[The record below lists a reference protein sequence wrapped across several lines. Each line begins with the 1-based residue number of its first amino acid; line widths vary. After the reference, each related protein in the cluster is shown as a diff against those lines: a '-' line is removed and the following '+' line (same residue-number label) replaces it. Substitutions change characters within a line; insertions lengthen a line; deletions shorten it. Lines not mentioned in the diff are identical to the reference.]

1 VPPTAAN
8 VVEVD
13 ALPDSFPAD
22 LPIPEEIRPVAM
34 YDGEAI
40 ASVWFESDL
49 GRGRSQRAFERMLSA
64 KGWVRIG
71 GTGLGGIWDT
81 HSIAAGRTV
90 IVLIRMNPGTQR
102 LLHGSNAFEGRLGHL
117 HHDGAGPV
125 GLARCEDPA
134 RLTERYR
141 SCSVSPGSS
150 TSPSR
155 AGGSAQA

>member
-1 VPPTAAN
+1 MPPTAAN

-81 HSIAAGRTV
+81 HAIAAGRTV

-102 LLHGSNAFEGRLGHL
+102 LLHGSNAFEG
-117 HHDGAGPV
+117 DWDIFITMEPV
-125 GLARCEDPA
+125 P
-134 RLTERYR
+134 
-141 SCSVSPGSS
+141 
-150 TSPSR
+150 
-155 AGGSAQA
+155 